1 MPITPVLAW
10 LRLEV
15 QKHQVCL
22 GSMVREGKKWVLGKS
37 YLQVMLAEVVIWKD
51 NYFVDQIRRTEGKGV
66 TILLWK
72 REGRKC
78 SKTKSWL
85 EPTTQRNKQFCS
97 RESQRRTSSDV
108 KWEKETGKC
117 CYCTSCKYSWCLS
130 PQQWLENSWRT
141 YQVQDWKDWMWR
153 RTETSE
159 NWWGLTSSQGP
170 NSRVLLDLQRRLFGL

>member
-1 MPITPVLAW
+1 MLYAYNTSACVPKA
-10 LRLEV
+10 RSS
-15 QKHQVCL
+15 KA
-22 GSMVREGKKWVLGKS
+22 SSVLGQ
-37 YLQVMLAEVVIWKD
+37 YGERMERNHTFRLLAEVVIWKD

-66 TILLWK
+66 TIFLWK

-85 EPTTQRNKQFCS
+85 EPTTQRNKQFCFQ
-97 RESQRRTSSDV
+97 ESQRRTSSDV

-117 CYCTSCKYSWCLS
+117 CYCASCKYSWCLS

-159 NWWGLTSSQGP
+159 NWWGLTSSQGR
-170 NSRVLLDLQRRLFGL
+170 NSESD